1 MRSSNARC
9 AQFKQHFSRS
19 TNVDRGGVEEREI
32 DYYANLEVVSII
44 SWESYDVGARGGNK
58 RATTLTPA
66 GSSWTR
72 ADDELIQANELVM
85 QAWR

>member
-1 MRSSNARC
+1 M
-9 AQFKQHFSRS
+9 
-19 TNVDRGGVEEREI
+19 DRGGVEEREI
-32 DYYANLEVVSII
+32 DYYANLEVVSIT
-44 SWESYDVGARGGNK
+44 SWESYDVGAGNK

-72 ADDELIQANELVM
+72 ADDELIQANDLVM